1 MEFKPSEYCA
11 PPLSDLL
18 GGPGRHGSCRL
29 GGNGRRRNFHKF
41 SVMALADGCR
51 LLGAA
56 LGSGEVVGIGRQA
69 ERPRDRLAACTGP
82 NSRESK

>member
-1 MEFKPSEYCA
+1 
-11 PPLSDLL
+11 
-18 GGPGRHGSCRL
+18 
-29 GGNGRRRNFHKF
+29 
-41 SVMALADGCR
+41 MALADGCR

-56 LGSGEVVGIGRQA
+56 LGSSEVVGIGRQA